1 RLHKIR
7 RHDESQIRKAAQ
19 TMAEI
24 AQQPFSEREEPALVE
39 HIRQV
44 FNDWKQELNVFKAK
58 AEGGNNPGKDEIESG
73 LRLLNSILSEKED
86 FALIEKVT
94 SQVNELLDFSED
106 RENLVDF
113 YRKQFATWQKLGA
126 ALNGSFK
133 SNRSALEK
141 DAVAVKALGE
151 LENIWQM
158 PEPYKHLNRIT
169 PLIEQVQNVNHQL
182 VEQHR
187 QHALERIDARIEE
200 SRQRLQ
206 EAHATSELQNS
217 VLLPMQKA
225 RKRAEVSQ
233 SIPEILAEQQE
244 TMALQTDAEK
254 KINQWIDE
262 LRKKQEAQLRA
273 ANEAKRAAESQQ
285 TYVVVEKP
293 VIQPVPKKTHLV
305 NVASEMRKA
314 TGGEVLETAEQVEKA
329 LDTLRTSLLAAIEAG
344 DRIRLQ

>member
-1 RLHKIR
+1 
-7 RHDESQIRKAAQ
+7 
-19 TMAEI
+19 
-24 AQQPFSEREEPALVE
+24 
-39 HIRQV
+39 
-44 FNDWKQELNVFKAK
+44 
-58 AEGGNNPGKDEIESG
+58 
-73 LRLLNSILSEKED
+73 
-86 FALIEKVT
+86 
-94 SQVNELLDFSED
+94 
-106 RENLVDF
+106 
-113 YRKQFATWQKLGA
+113 LGA

-169 PLIEQVQNVNHQL
+169 PLIEQVQNVNNQL

-225 RKRAEVSQ
+225 RKRAEVSH

-244 TMALQTDAEK
+244 TKALQTDAEK

-262 LRKKQEAQLRA
+262 LRKKQEAQIRA
-273 ANEAKRAAESQQ
+273 ANEAKNAAESEQ

-329 LDTLRTSLLAAIEAG
+329 LDKLRSALLAAIEAG